1 MNDLLQVA
9 VNAQRWAGAMESIED
24 SEGERFDH
32 RCNLAA

>member
-9 VNAQRWAGAMESIED
+9 VNAHGGAGAVESIED

-32 RCNLAA
+32 RWNLAG